1 MTHPKYAKSINL
13 IQFSF
18 QTLCES
24 SRLYEPGFQFMEY
37 VKRLPESQSA
47 ASQPTIS
54 GGSHVNTS
62 IQSMNNGSSSVVT
75 SDPFHF
81 EPYVTEDLGGGR
93 HGTGPGND
101 K

>member
-1 MTHPKYAKSINL
+1 M
-13 IQFSF
+13 
-18 QTLCES
+18 CES

-47 ASQPTIS
+47 ASQSHMS
-54 GGSHVNTS
+54 GGSHINTS
-62 IQSMNNGSSSVVT
+62 AQPMNNGTSSVVT

-81 EPYVTEDLGGGR
+81 EPYVTEDLSGGR
-93 HGTGPGND
+93 HGAGPLSD